1 MKTCLRHT
9 TGACNEVTL
18 GIMDNRVNQL
28 TYQLQDMCPE
38 IYCDECLAQTCI
50 SNLQKQLQYGSMDIC
65 RYFKYCCLNL
75 AKEA

>member
-1 MKTCLRHT
+1 
-9 TGACNEVTL
+9 
-18 GIMDNRVNQL
+18 MDNRVNQL

-65 RYFKYCCLNL
+65 RYVKYCWL
-75 AKEA
+75 